1 MMIDYAQALT
11 DVGVRRTSAHWD
23 RESQRIRSPV
33 LRYGFSVVSV
43 AIGLGLA
50 LTFQYYQFRDVEVP
64 VLALS
69 IALTTWYAGAGPS
82 ALAIVLS
89 TACFDYFFTEPFY
102 SFSVSSKD
110 VPYFFVF
117 LAWGLIVASFSA
129 VRRRIEDSLRQAR
142 DHLQVEVEQ
151 RKRREDEI
159 RTLNKELVK
168 RAGELETSNKELES
182 FAYSVSHDLRAPLR
196 HVVGYS
202 ELLQK
207 QASSLLDE
215 KSRRYTRTIL
225 ESAKRMG
232 NLIDDLLAFS
242 RIGRAETKKTL
253 ASLDQLVKEGIAEI
267 RLDTGE
273 RDIVWKI
280 HPLPVCYGDRS
291 MLRLV
296 IGNLLSNAVKFTRMR
311 AQAEIEIGCAD
322 GEDEVEVF
330 VRDNG
335 AGFDMQYVD
344 KLFGVFQRL
353 HLPEEFEGTGI
364 GLATVRRIIH
374 RHGGEV
380 RAEGGVDQG
389 ATFYFSLP
397 KAQDAA
403 ERTADTL

>member
-1 MMIDYAQALT
+1 MIHLAEGPT
-11 DVGVRRTSAHWD
+11 GVAARRSLARWNP
-23 RESQRIRSPV
+23 ELQSGSP
-33 LRYGFSVVSV
+33 LIRYGFSVVCV
-43 AIGLGLA
+43 AVALGVALA
-50 LTFQYYQFRDVEVP
+50 CQYYGVRSVELMVFT
-64 VLALS
+64 LA
-69 IALTTWYAGAGPS
+69 IAVITWNAGIGPS
-82 ALAIVLS
+82 ALAVVLS

-102 SFSVSSKD
+102 SFTISSAD
-110 VPYFFVF
+110 LPQFFLFTASAV
-117 LAWGLIVASFSA
+117 IVASFVT
-129 VRRRIEDSLRQAR
+129 VRRRIESDLRHAR
-142 DHLQVEVEQ
+142 DHLQVELEQ

-159 RTLNKELVK
+159 RKLNSELAK
-168 RAGELETSNKELES
+168 RARELETSNNELES

-207 QASSLLDE
+207 HASSSLDD
-215 KSRRYTRTIL
+215 KSRRYMQTIL
-225 ESAKRMG
+225 ESSKRMG

-253 ASLDQLVKEGIAEI
+253 VSLDQLVKEVVAEI
-267 RLDTGE
+267 GQDTKG
-273 RDIVWKI
+273 RDIRWKI
-280 HPLPVCYGDRS
+280 VPLPACYGDRS

-296 IGNLLSNAVKFTRMR
+296 IVNLLSNAVKFTGLR
-311 AQAEIEIGCAD
+311 AQAEIEIGCVD

-335 AGFDMQYVD
+335 AGFEMLYVD

-397 KAQDAA
+397 KAHDAA
-403 ERTADTL
+403 ERTANTP

>member
-1 MMIDYAQALT
+1 MADYAQGLT
-11 DVGVRRTSAHWD
+11 DVGMKRTLARWNPELH
-23 RESQRIRSPV
+23 RIRSPI
-33 LRYGFSVVSV
+33 LRYGFSAASVV
-43 AIGLGLA
+43 IGLVLA
-50 LTFQYYQFRDVEVP
+50 FTLQYYQFRDVEVP

-69 IALTTWYAGAGPS
+69 IALTTWYAGTGPS
-82 ALAIVLS
+82 VLAIVLS
-89 TACFDYFFTEPFY
+89 AACFDYFFTEPFY
-102 SFSVSSKD
+102 TLSITGRD
-110 VPYFFVF
+110 LPYFFVF
-117 LAWGLIVASFSA
+117 AAWGAIVSSFSA

-142 DHLQVEVEQ
+142 DQLQVELEQ
-151 RKRREDEI
+151 RKQREDQI
-159 RTLNKELVK
+159 RKLNRELA
-168 RAGELETSNKELES
+168 RQAAALEASNKELES
-182 FAYSVSHDLRAPLR
+182 FASSVSHDLRAPLR

-207 QASSLLDE
+207 QASSALDN
-215 KSRRYTRTIL
+215 KSRRYTQTIL

-242 RIGRAETKKTL
+242 RIGRTETKNTL
-253 ASLDQLVKEGIAEI
+253 VSLDQLVKDVVTEI
-267 RLDTGE
+267 GQDTTG

-280 HPLPVCYGDRS
+280 DPLPVCYGDRS

-296 IGNLLSNAVKFTRMR
+296 IFNLLSNSVKFTRMR
-311 AQAEIEIGCAD
+311 AQAEIKIGCVDRA
-322 GEDEVEVF
+322 DEVEVS

-389 ATFYFSLP
+389 ATLYFSLP

>member
-1 MMIDYAQALT
+1 MTDRAEVSTGVGARLT
-11 DVGVRRTSAHWD
+11 LARWNI
-23 RESQRIRSPV
+23 ESHGIRSPI
-33 LRYGFSVVSV
+33 LRYGLSVVSV
-43 AIGLGLA
+43 AIGLGLS
-50 LTFQYYQFRDVEVP
+50 LLLQHYQFHDVELP
-64 VLALS
+64 VLTLS
-69 IALTTWYAGAGPS
+69 VALTTWYAGAGPS
-82 ALAIVLS
+82 VLAILLA
-89 TACFDYFFTEPFY
+89 TACFNYFFAEPIY
-102 SFSVSSKD
+102 SFDVSSRD
-110 VPYFFVF
+110 LPYFFVF
-117 LAWGLIVASFSA
+117 LAWAVIVASFAA
-129 VRRRIEDSLRQAR
+129 VRRRIEENLRQAR

-159 RTLNKELVK
+159 RILNKELVK
-168 RAGELETSNKELES
+168 RATELETSNNELES

-253 ASLDQLVKEGIAEI
+253 VSLDQLVKDVVAET
-267 RLDTGE
+267 RLDTGG

-389 ATFYFSLP
+389 ATLYFSLP